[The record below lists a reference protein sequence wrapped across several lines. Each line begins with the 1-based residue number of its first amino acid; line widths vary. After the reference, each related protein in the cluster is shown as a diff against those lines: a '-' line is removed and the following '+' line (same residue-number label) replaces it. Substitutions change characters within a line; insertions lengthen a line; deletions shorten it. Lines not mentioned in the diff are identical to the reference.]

1 MAAVAPD
8 DRRRRCL
15 DLRRERLESKRR
27 RIESLKHELDQM
39 SGTDP
44 LPLPALPALEESPSS
59 IVVSLPVSARKSA
72 RKMAKDP
79 VAAAK
84 VLQILCLFFNAVFK
98 GVGEGLV
105 FQGMFVGEIFK

>member
-59 IVVSLPVSARKSA
+59 IVVSLPISARKSA

-84 VLQILCLFFNAVFK
+84 VLQILCHGNFM
-98 GVGEGLV
+98 GVWEGLV
-105 FQGMFVGEIFK
+105 FQGMIDSCREIFG